1 VYIEKGIALIV
12 PGFTPDTLGQIYVYT
27 PSITEVRTAVMI
39 FSSGFLL
46 FTFLSKIAIAIVF
59 EDYCIDDI
67 STKKREEKVDKV
79 PVTV

>member
-1 VYIEKGIALIV
+1 
-12 PGFTPDTLGQIYVYT
+12 
-27 PSITEVRTAVMI
+27 MI

-67 STKKREEKVDKV
+67 STKKREKKVGKI
-79 PVTV
+79 PVAM